1 MIIVGNFFQ
10 HPFFI
15 RDGDSDSVKRL
26 ICEVNAEQITTEL
39 VETDMDEDD
48 DTSSSIDVNSGDVNN
63 EITEVIFIHLFY

>member
-1 MIIVGNFFQ
+1 M
-10 HPFFI
+10 
-15 RDGDSDSVKRL
+15 
-26 ICEVNAEQITTEL
+26 NAEQITTEL